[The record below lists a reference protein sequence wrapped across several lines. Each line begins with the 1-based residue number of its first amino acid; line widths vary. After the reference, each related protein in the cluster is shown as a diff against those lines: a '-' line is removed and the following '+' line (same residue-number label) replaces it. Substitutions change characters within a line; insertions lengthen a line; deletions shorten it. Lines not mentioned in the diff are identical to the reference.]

1 MATEGTSLEILSST
15 TKPSTETVPNEKKP
29 DFTFEVRVLKEW
41 DDKLRDKHS
50 EAYKQLST
58 LLTKEIYKA
67 YSGVPGLK
75 EVKITSMRRGSIMVE
90 FQLVFRSSI
99 TSEEALAPLKKV
111 TADGKLG
118 SLKVDPSSLKQKT
131 PRTENGDEEGGNSN
145 LPIIVGISCGSFVV
159 LALLAIFALF
169 RCKRPGQRPM
179 KTEISDGLPVDVDF
193 SKAESYEL
201 RHEITCHNE
210 QGQWNEGME

>member
-1 MATEGTSLEILSST
+1 MLQQFLLSFFFLLFLKLFFKIYLAKMRESF
-15 TKPSTETVPNEKKP
+15 K
-29 DFTFEVRVLKEW
+29 VRINSYLKASYIFFLFVW
-41 DDKLRDKHS
+41 
-50 EAYKQLST
+50 
-58 LLTKEIYKA
+58 I
-67 YSGVPGLK
+67 
-75 EVKITSMRRGSIMVE
+75 
-90 FQLVFRSSI
+90 
-99 TSEEALAPLKKV
+99 
-111 TADGKLG
+111 
-118 SLKVDPSSLKQKT
+118 
-131 PRTENGDEEGGNSN
+131 ENGDEEGGNSN

-169 RCKRPGQRPM
+169 RCKRPGRRPM

>member
-1 MATEGTSLEILSST
+1 M
-15 TKPSTETVPNEKKP
+15 PNEKKS
-29 DFTFEVRVLKEW
+29 DFTFEIRVFKEW
-41 DDKLRDKHS
+41 DDKLRDKDS
-50 EAYKQLST
+50 ETYKQLST
-58 LLTKEIYKA
+58 FLTKEIYKA

-90 FQLVFRSSI
+90 FQLMFRSSI

-145 LPIIVGISCGSFVV
+145 LLIIVGISCGSFVV
-159 LALLAIFALF
+159 LALLAIFAFF
-169 RCKRPGQRPM
+169 RCKRPGKRPLP
-179 KTEISDGLPVDVDF
+179 TQISDGLPMDVDF

-201 RHEITCHNE
+201 RHKITCHNE
-210 QGQWNEGME
+210 QVEEKGQWNEGME